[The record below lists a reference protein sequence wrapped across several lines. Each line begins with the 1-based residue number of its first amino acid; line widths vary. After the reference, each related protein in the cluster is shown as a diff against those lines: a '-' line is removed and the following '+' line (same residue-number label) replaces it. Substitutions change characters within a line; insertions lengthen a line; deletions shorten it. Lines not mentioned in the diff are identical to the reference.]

1 MERTSAAAPVPA
13 RPFQF
18 TIRSLL
24 WLMVSVAMVL
34 AFVRPAGWRHQE
46 TVFIG
51 LGFGVAYAAA
61 LGWAVGRVYEV
72 LYWTLLTFALAVVC
86 LAGQFNVSAEQVNAW
101 SSLAIVVGGLAGAI
115 RPGKMGFKV
124 VASAGAGL
132 LGMLLILGWS
142 LSLED
147 LGDLGLALVVSCA
160 IPILADLFTW
170 ARARYHTSYGA
181 WAASLVLAVI
191 LGNWGAA
198 TFGNWVAERL
208 PPGLTQLLAG

>member
-1 MERTSAAAPVPA
+1 MERTSALAPAPV

-24 WLMVSVAMVL
+24 WLMVTVAMVL
-34 AFVRPAGWRHQE
+34 AFVRPADWQHQE
-46 TVFIG
+46 TALVC
-51 LGFGVAYAAA
+51 LGIGVACAAA

-72 LYWTLLTFALAVVC
+72 LYWTLLTFSLAVVC
-86 LAGQFNVSAEQVNAW
+86 LAGQFNVSPEQVMAW
-101 SSLAIVVGGLAGAI
+101 GSLAIVVGGLAGAI
-115 RPGKMGFKV
+115 GPGRMGFKV
-124 VASAGAGL
+124 AASAGAGL

-160 IPILADLFTW
+160 IPILSDLFTW
-170 ARARYHTSYGA
+170 ARGRYHTSYGG

-198 TFGNWVAERL
+198 WFAPFWTN
-208 PPGLTQLLAG
+208 LLAGR